1 MTTTVPC
8 PGCGVQ
14 VPWCAESAWRP
25 FCSERCKLLDLS
37 GWLLEE
43 YRIPEPPDPEA
54 PDPPDQDED
63 PAPSYD

>member
-8 PGCGVQ
+8 PGCGAQ
-14 VPWCAESAWRP
+14 VAWCAESPWRP

-54 PDPPDQDED
+54 PDPPDPDED